1 MQELADRIAA
11 IAAIDQQGPIGSR
24 PSPGTPGNYYT
35 DTATGITY
43 RDDGT
48 TWRAL
53 NAPTGDGV
61 PTGAV
66 IFVPK
71 NVVPSGYLLCDGSAY
86 SRVTYSA
93 LFAFGGTSAPF
104 GPGDGSTTF
113 NVPDYRGRKL
123 VGKGGHTTV
132 DTVGKNEG
140 ALDSARS
147 ASHSHS
153 ATSTMPNVNHF
164 HQIDPLTQIAGY
176 INAAGDYH
184 VTAFAWGI
192 NLKTQSAQTWQAIT
206 TIVADVVEPYS
217 VGLWCI
223 KT

>member
-11 IAAIDQQGPIGSR
+11 IVAIDQQGPLGSR
-24 PSPGTPGNYYT
+24 PAAGTAGNYYT

-48 TWRAL
+48 QWRAL
-53 NAPTGDGV
+53 NAPVGNGV

-66 IFVPK
+66 IFIPNDSTPTGFLK
-71 NVVPSGYLLCDGSAY
+71 CDGAAY
-86 SRVTYSA
+86 SRSTYSA
-93 LFAFGGTSAPF
+93 LFSFGGTAAPF

-113 NVPDYRGRKL
+113 NVPDYKGRKL

-140 ALDSARS
+140 LADASRA
-147 ASHSHS
+147 ASHSHTHS
-153 ATSTMPNVNHF
+153 LTIPSHTHTINPYSISNVTSGGDFSVWLYDPVHSTTTVGGGGGAVNG
-164 HQIDPLTQIAGY
+164 I
-176 INAAGDYH
+176 INSG
-184 VTAFAWGI
+184 T
-192 NLKTQSAQTWQAIT
+192 
-206 TIVADVVEPYS
+206 EPYA
-217 VGLWCI
+217 VGNWWI